1 MSGAGILRP
10 RRLFAPGPPPRRA
23 AIVGRP
29 ANFSDRTSAVAM
41 NERYS
46 ELERL
51 LWSEGSNARLDNGYK
66 VTTTPGFASV
76 CASPWTSDALC
87 VDVSVNDAAVVNVV
101 VAGGI
106 AGAQAYTYELGGA
119 VSARMA
125 AFVAEHGEVQRLL
138 MHAMPLFSKYAPEM
152 APLANGAIN
161 RILGGVG

>member
-1 MSGAGILRP
+1 MLAP

-23 AIVGRP
+23 AVVGRP
-29 ANFSDRTSAVAM
+29 ASFSDRTSAVAM

-87 VDVSVNDAAVVNVV
+87 VDVTVDDAAVVNVV

-119 VSARMA
+119 VPARMA

-161 RILGGVG
+161 HILGGVG